1 MVAEDDRFAPADTIS
16 WNDAGEELTL
26 FDSAGGSYFALNGPA
41 VAIWREFAAGRSV
54 GEVIA
59 TLTAHFNCPSE
70 VVAGDVALFVRA
82 ALDRHLI
89 VARG

>member
-1 MVAEDDRFAPADTIS
+1 MLAEDDRFAPADSIS

-26 FDSAGGSYFALNGPA
+26 FDSAGDSYFALNGAA

-54 GEVIA
+54 GEAIA
-59 TLTAHFNCPSE
+59 ALAAQFNCPSE
-70 VVAGDVALFVRA
+70 AIAADVAAFVRA